1 MLKRCKIV
9 GAMKLSY
16 LVKIDEIG
24 MENRDIVLWSM
35 ADLTKL
41 VDKFWLIIRIEDF
54 VTLENETGPNNVL
67 HLTPTLGT
75 FLWSKMIYEFKCVT
89 FGYSWNKPDC

>member
-1 MLKRCKIV
+1 
-9 GAMKLSY
+9 MKPWLSY

-41 VDKFWLIIRIEDF
+41 VDKFWLIIGIEDL
-54 VTLENETGPNNVL
+54 VTLEDEAGTDNVL
-67 HLTPTLGT
+67 HLTATIGT
-75 FLWSKMIYEFKCVT
+75 YLERKIIYEFYCVVST
-89 FGYSWNKPDC
+89 NKPDC